1 MTASP
6 FLLPSAAHLKRRT
19 FSHRSLLPLEQNY
32 LWQIETGVVRTLT
45 WLEDGTTI
53 TLGLWGPGDIVGRV
67 LSKANP
73 YQIECL
79 TLVEVKV
86 LPVSKCHE
94 ATESMIL
101 HIQQFQEFIEIL
113 HCKSVDASLLRLLT
127 WLAKRFGREI
137 EQGKQ
142 IDLRLTHQE
151 IAELIGSTRVT
162 VTRLLNEFEKRG
174 IIQRLPHRFIV
185 LQEQQPFWHYEI

>member
-19 FSHRSLLPLEQNY
+19 FSRRSLLPLEQNY
-32 LWQIETGVVRTLT
+32 LWRIETGVVRTLT
-45 WLEDGTTI
+45 WFDDGTPI
-53 TLGLWGPGDIVGRV
+53 TFGLWGPGDIVGRM
-67 LSKANP
+67 LSKADP

-79 TLVEVKV
+79 TLVEAKI
-86 LPVSKCHE
+86 LPVSKCQE

-113 HCKSVDASLLRLLT
+113 HCKSVDASLMRLLT

-151 IAELIGSTRVT
+151 IAELIGTTRVT